1 MMDKKLRA
9 KPGPKPSG
17 ESRATIVSRA
27 VSTHRSRQTSERA
40 MAKLQCFVKATT
52 RDELASLKKSMGLEN
67 IGQVIDALVKQ
78 QIEKI
83 AA

>member
-1 MMDKKLRA
+1 MMEKKLRA

-27 VSTHRSRQTSERA
+27 VSTHRNRQTDELGL
-40 MAKLQCFVKATT
+40 AKLQCFVKSET
-52 RDELASLKKSMGLEN
+52 RDELATLKKSMGLEN

-78 QIEKI
+78 QSQKI
-83 AA
+83 SS